1 MREFVTKQDAPKRH
15 KRHTTTLHNHNAQGN
30 HITTNPGEEPTS
42 NRQRLRRRYRR

>member
-1 MREFVTKQDAPKRH
+1 MREFVTKQDAP